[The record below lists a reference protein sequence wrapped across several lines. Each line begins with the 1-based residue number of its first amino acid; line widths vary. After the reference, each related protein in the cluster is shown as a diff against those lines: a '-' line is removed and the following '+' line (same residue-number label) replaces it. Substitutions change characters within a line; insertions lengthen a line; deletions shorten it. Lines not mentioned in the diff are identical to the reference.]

1 MTEKKDKTQDQ
12 AAQQAKSLNMQILAQ
27 YVRDIS
33 FENPQAP
40 QSLRADSNIPKT
52 DISFGLDT
60 RKIEDK
66 NIEDLFEVVLK
77 VTATAK
83 REDKT
88 VFVCEVEYATLVSVA
103 NIPDDKKHPMLFI
116 EVPRLS
122 FPFVRRL
129 IADLTQEGGFPPL
142 LLNPVDFT
150 ALYMQRMQEE
160 AEKNSGGKS
169 KKKTS

>member
-1 MTEKKDKTQDQ
+1 MTKKDTKKE
-12 AAQQAKSLNMQILAQ
+12 APEQAKSLNMQIMAQ

-33 FENPQAP
+33 FENPLAP
-40 QSLRADSNIPKT
+40 QSLRADATIPKT

-60 RKIEDK
+60 RKIEDE
-66 NIEDLFEVVLK
+66 NIKDLFEVVLK

-83 REDKT
+83 RDDKT
-88 VFVCEVEYATLVSVA
+88 VFVCEVEHATLVSVEA
-103 NIPDDKKHPMLFI
+103 IPDEKKHPMLFI
-116 EVPRLS
+116 EVPRLA
-122 FPFVRRL
+122 FPFIRRL

-160 AEKNSGGKS
+160 VDKKSNGKD
-169 KKKTS
+169 KKAS

>member
-1 MTEKKDKTQDQ
+1 MTDKDTKKEEP
-12 AAQQAKSLNMQILAQ
+12 QQAKSLNMQIMAQ

-40 QSLRADSNIPKT
+40 LSLRADSTIPQT

-60 RKIEDK
+60 RKIEDD
-66 NIEDLFEVVLK
+66 NVADLFEVVLK

-83 REDKT
+83 REETT

-103 NIPDDKKHPMLFI
+103 NIPDEKKHPMLFI

-122 FPFVRRL
+122 FPFIRRL

-160 AEKNSGGKS
+160 ADKNSTGKE
-169 KKKTS
+169 KKAS